1 MRRFFRPNVIIPFVL
16 GISLLAGV
24 LAFGN
29 INRVVA
35 LMLRFPH
42 ALLPILL
49 LLVAVY
55 EGLRCVQFSVLLK
68 SLGVVVPVDRRI
80 FAFLGGEVAQYA
92 PLGNYFPNY
101 LLRRSDGVDFGLSSA
116 ATTMM
121 VLIQVAVSLA
131 GLVILGIDGWDWL
144 RPVIV
149 IGLIVSGL
157 IVWAAYRAHF
167 SPHPPPWMLKRSW
180 IRRGL
185 EELRRFREGTT
196 EEFIHPRTLTYATA
210 LGAAY
215 IFVGGLIL
223 YMLIRGLGF
232 SGVVFWQAQAAFDF
246 SLAFALIFPLP
257 IDFGTLEV
265 STVGALLAV
274 GLERS
279 AAVGVALLY
288 RLVLMGGAM
297 AIFVAA
303 LLVLRNAVRY
313 ILRRKPPHQ
322 ASTEATT
329 SV

>member
-1 MRRFFRPNVIIPFVL
+1 MRRFSRPNVIIPFVL
-16 GISLLAGV
+16 GLSLLVGV

-29 INRVVA
+29 IGRVVA
-35 LMLRFPH
+35 LMLRFPR
-42 ALLPILL
+42 ALLPLVLL
-49 LLVAVY
+49 LSAAY
-55 EGLRCVQFSVLLK
+55 EALRCVQFSVLLE
-68 SLGVVVPVDRRI
+68 SLGVKVPRDRQV
-80 FAFLGGEVAQYA
+80 FAFLAGEVAKYA

-101 LLRRSDGVDFGLSSA
+101 LLRRSDDVDFGLSSA

-131 GLVILGIDGWDWL
+131 GLVILGIDGWGWL

-157 IVWAAYRAHF
+157 VVWAAYRAHI
-167 SPHPPPWMLKRSW
+167 SPHPTVRMLRHPW

-185 EELRRFREGTT
+185 EELRRFRDGTT
-196 EEFIHPRTLTYATA
+196 EELIHPRTLTYATA

-215 IFVGGLIL
+215 VFVGGLIL
-223 YMLIRGLGF
+223 YVLIRGLGF
-232 SGVVFWQAQAAFDF
+232 PGVSFWEAQAAYDF

-279 AAVGVALLY
+279 AAVGVALLD
-288 RLVLMGGAM
+288 RVVLMGA
-297 AIFVAA
+297 AVVIFVPA
-303 LLVLRNAVRY
+303 LFVLRSALRY
-313 ILRRKPPHQ
+313 TLGRKPPKQ
-322 ASTEATT
+322 VPSGVTKTA
-329 SV
+329 